1 MKTRREFLGL
11 LPLTALGTLLVRP
24 DEGAHRRIVHPDPRP
39 GIDATQVMPREA
51 LAAFPEE
58 IVEIYDMV
66 REIPHIADGIG
77 CSCGCAAM
85 PGYRSLLTC
94 YYSTGMAMGCVIC
107 QGQAKLAHGRFK
119 EGQSLSQIRRATD
132 ARFG

>member
-1 MKTRREFLGL
+1 MKTRRQFLAI
-11 LPLTALGTLLVRP
+11 LPATALGPLLASS
-24 DEGAHRRIVHPDPRP
+24 GGRRRRLVHPDPRP
-39 GIDATQVMPREA
+39 GIDASQVMTRQD
-51 LAAFPEE
+51 LTAFPEE

-66 REIPHIADGIG
+66 RQIPHIVDGIG

-94 YYSTGMAMGCVIC
+94 YYPTGMAMGCVIC
-107 QGQAKLAHGRFK
+107 QGQARLAYRRFE
-119 EGQSLSQIRRATD
+119 EGQSLDQIRRATD